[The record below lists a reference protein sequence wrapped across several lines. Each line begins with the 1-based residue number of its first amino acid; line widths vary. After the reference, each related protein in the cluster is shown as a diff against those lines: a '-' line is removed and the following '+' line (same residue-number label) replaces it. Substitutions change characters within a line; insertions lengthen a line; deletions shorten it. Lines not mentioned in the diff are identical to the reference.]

1 MLIHYVA
8 KSANSKTGPIP
19 VTYSERGT
27 CPPSCGQW
35 DSCYAE
41 AGFHTRMT
49 WNKVSIRGSA
59 LETVADKIR
68 KLKPN
73 TLWRFNVAGDLPGV
87 GEDIDGGAIAQLV
100 HANRGKRG
108 FTYTHKHSARAIKF
122 ARFATERG
130 FTVNLSADD
139 AGHADKLAETGLPV
153 AVVIPLDTPART
165 TTPQGRPIVVCPAQ
179 LKNDV
184 TCYSC
189 GLCQRAN
196 RKVIVGFLAH
206 GTRAKKADAV
216 ARRVIP
222 IKLAA

>member
-1 MLIHYVA
+1 MRVHFVA
-8 KSANSKTGPIP
+8 KSANVKTGPIP
-19 VTYSERGT
+19 VTYSERDT
-27 CPPSCGQW
+27 CPPSCGQR
-35 DSCYAE
+35 DSCYAD

-49 WNKVSIRGSA
+49 WDKVPQRGVNIDELASK
-59 LETVADKIR
+59 VFR
-68 KLKPN
+68 LKAN

-87 GEDIDGGAIAQLV
+87 GEEIDGAAISKLV

-153 AVVIPLDTPART
+153 AVVVPLDTPERT

-179 LKNDV
+179 TRDDV
-184 TCYSC
+184 TCMTC

-216 ARRVIP
+216 ARKVIP

>member
-1 MLIHYVA
+1 MKIHFVA
-8 KSANSKTGPIP
+8 RSSNVKTGPIP
-19 VTYSERGT
+19 VTYSERDT
-27 CPPSCGQW
+27 CPPSCGQKE
-35 DSCYAE
+35 SCYAD
-41 AGFHTRMT
+41 AGFHTRLA
-49 WNKVSIRGSA
+49 WDKVPMRGSDVEQIA
-59 LETVADKIR
+59 SKIA
-68 KLKPN
+68 KLPAN

-87 GEDIDGGAIAQLV
+87 GEEIDGPTMSRLI

-108 FTYTHKHSARAIKF
+108 FTYTHKHSDRAIKF
-122 ARFATERG
+122 ARYATKHG

-139 AGHADKLAETGLPV
+139 AGHADRLAVHGLPV
-153 AVVIPLDTPART
+153 AVVVPIDTPKKT

-179 LKNDV
+179 LRDDV

-206 GTRAKKADAV
+206 GTRAKKADAI

-222 IKLAA
+222 IQVAA

>member
-1 MLIHYVA
+1 MKVHFVA
-8 KSANSKTGPIP
+8 KSANVKTGPIP
-19 VTYSERGT
+19 VTYSERDT
-27 CPPSCGQW
+27 CPPSCGQR
-35 DSCYAE
+35 DSCYAD

-49 WNKVSIRGSA
+49 WDKVPQRGVNIDELASK
-59 LETVADKIR
+59 VFR
-68 KLKPN
+68 LKAN

-87 GEDIDGGAIAQLV
+87 GEEIDGAAISKLV

-153 AVVIPLDTPART
+153 AVVVPLDTPERT

-179 LKNDV
+179 TRDDV
-184 TCYSC
+184 TCMTC

-216 ARRVIP
+216 ARKVIP

>member
-1 MLIHYVA
+1 MKVHFVA
-8 KSANSKTGPIP
+8 KSANVKTGPIP
-19 VTYSERGT
+19 VTYSERDT
-27 CPPSCGQW
+27 CPPSCGQR
-35 DSCYAE
+35 DSCYAD

-49 WNKVSIRGSA
+49 WDKVPQRGVNIDELASK
-59 LETVADKIR
+59 VFR
-68 KLKPN
+68 LKAN
-73 TLWRFNVAGDLPGV
+73 TLWRFNVAGDLPGS
-87 GEDIDGGAIAQLV
+87 GEEIDGAAISKLV
-100 HANRGKRG
+100 NANRGKRG
-108 FTYTHKHSARAIKF
+108 FTYTHKHSDRAIKF

-153 AVVIPLDTPART
+153 AVVVPLDTPERT

-179 LKNDV
+179 TRDDV
-184 TCYSC
+184 TCMTC

-216 ARRVIP
+216 ARKVIP

>member
-153 AVVIPLDTPART
+153 AVVVPLDTPART

>member
-1 MLIHYVA
+1 MKIHFVA
-8 KSANSKTGPIP
+8 KSSNVKTGPIP
-19 VTYSERGT
+19 VTYSERDT
-27 CPPSCGQW
+27 CPPSCGQR

-41 AGFHTRMT
+41 AGFHTRMV
-49 WNKVSIRGSA
+49 WDKVSIRGSA

-122 ARFATERG
+122 ARFATDRG

-139 AGHADKLAETGLPV
+139 AGHADTLAETGLPV
-153 AVVIPLDTPART
+153 AVVVPLGTAERT
-165 TTPQGRPIVVCPAQ
+165 TTPSGRPIVVCPAQ
-179 LKNDV
+179 TREDV

-222 IKLAA
+222 IALAA

>member
-1 MLIHYVA
+1 
-8 KSANSKTGPIP
+8 
-19 VTYSERGT
+19 
-27 CPPSCGQW
+27 
-35 DSCYAE
+35 
-41 AGFHTRMT
+41 MT
-49 WNKVSIRGSA
+49 WDKVPQRGVNIDELASK
-59 LETVADKIR
+59 VFR
-68 KLKPN
+68 LKAN

-87 GEDIDGGAIAQLV
+87 GEEIDGAAISKLV

-153 AVVIPLDTPART
+153 AVVVPLDTPERT

-179 LKNDV
+179 TRDDV
-184 TCYSC
+184 TCMTC

-216 ARRVIP
+216 ARKVIP

>member
-153 AVVIPLDTPART
+153 AVVVPLDTPART
-165 TTPQGRPIVVCPAQ
+165 TTPHGRPIVVCPAQ
-179 LKNDV
+179 IKDDV